1 MRVHILALVSLVAL
15 VTAGRARAVEHVTFK
30 HDGTEHAVAGRLV
43 VTAEDGGLLL
53 EAADGRLW
61 TIPPDELLTRE
72 GDDATFEPLDQ
83 DELAKQ
89 LLSELPDGFEV
100 HKTAHYLICHNTSR
114 NYARWCGSLFERLYM
129 SFTNFW
135 KKQGF
140 DLVEPEFPLI
150 SIVFNDQASYREHVH
165 RELGDGNES
174 IIGYYSLA
182 TNRITT
188 YDLTGIEALRRPGDR
203 RGSPAQINELLMRP
217 EAERTVATLI
227 HEATHQ
233 IAFNSGLQTRYAD
246 IPLWVSEGI
255 AVYFET
261 PDLTSPR
268 GWRTVGAINQVRL
281 AQFRNYLTRRPADSL
296 KTLIINDTRIRDARQ
311 AADAYSEAWA
321 LNYFLIKQRPK
332 QFRAY
337 LKMLSAKPPLVWDE
351 PDERLK
357 EFVAAFGDLDELDA
371 DFLRLVNRLLEA
383 P

>member
-1 MRVHILALVSLVAL
+1 
-15 VTAGRARAVEHVTFK
+15 
-30 HDGTEHAVAGRLV
+30 
-43 VTAEDGGLLL
+43 
-53 EAADGRLW
+53 
-61 TIPPDELLTRE
+61 
-72 GDDATFEPLDQ
+72 
-83 DELAKQ
+83 
-89 LLSELPDGFEV
+89 
-100 HKTAHYLICHNTSR
+100 LICHNTSR

-129 SFTNFW
+129 AFTNFW

-150 SIVFNDQASYREHVH
+150 SIVFNDQASYREHIQ
-165 RELGDGNES
+165 RELGHGTES

-203 RGSPAQINELLMRP
+203 RGSPSQINELLMRP

-246 IPLWVSEGI
+246 IPLWLSEGI

-281 AQFRNYLTRRPADSL
+281 AHFRNYLPRRPADSL
-296 KTLIINDTRIRDARQ
+296 KSLIMTDTRIRDTRQ
-311 AADAYSEAWA
+311 AADAYAEAWA

-357 EFVAAFGDLDELDA
+357 EFVDAFGDLSQLDA
-371 DFLRLVNRLLEA
+371 DFLRTMNRLLEA